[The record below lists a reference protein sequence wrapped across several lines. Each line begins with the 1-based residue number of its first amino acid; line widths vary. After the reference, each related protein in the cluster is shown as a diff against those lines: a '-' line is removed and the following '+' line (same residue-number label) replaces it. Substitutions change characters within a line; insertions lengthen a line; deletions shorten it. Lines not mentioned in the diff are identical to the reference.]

1 MQRHALSIKANK
13 LDSTGGS
20 NLRFIINPALSD
32 KANKLDTGGSNLR
45 FIINPALSDKA
56 NKLDTGGSHLRF
68 IIILGRLG
76 VSKKYYA

>member
-13 LDSTGGS
+13 LDS
-20 NLRFIINPALSD
+20 
-32 KANKLDTGGSNLR
+32 TGGSNLR